1 MGSTRGLADDG
12 KRLDFLSPR
21 GPLHTE
27 CQRQLLHPKS
37 LNDLYIISKGG
48 GLEGGRLV
56 LDWKGLEGW
65 RMFVLGSGPP
75 KQCSHVGK
83 THFFKKI
90 QVFRVSRTM
99 FYLHGSSVSS
109 QKQHKKSRP
118 AETSRDQQSP
128 AQNQHKTSIK
138 HILRFWF

>member
-1 MGSTRGLADDG
+1 MFNVDVVSKHSNIFLVSIRIHAAFILIYAIIYQREESEEGEGGGLLGSTRGLADDG

-56 LDWKGLEGW
+56 PDWKGPQGW
-65 RMFVLGSGPP
+65 RMSVLGSGPP

-83 THFFKKI
+83 THFV
-90 QVFRVSRTM
+90 Q
-99 FYLHGSSVSS
+99 
-109 QKQHKKSRP
+109 
-118 AETSRDQQSP
+118 ENTS
-128 AQNQHKTSIK
+128 
-138 HILRFWF
+138 F